1 MDFKNPTEFARFLS
15 NNELSRL
22 DSTFSQ
28 LINCINNYATAC
40 TCDKR
45 EDKLKL
51 YGVCTKL
58 YQDGA
63 RHIVS
68 RFKNEFLSKTT
79 DRQIALYT
87 EAGQLILI
95 ISR

>member
-15 NNELSRL
+15 DNELSRL

-28 LINCINNYATAC
+28 LVNCINNYAAAC

-45 EDKLKL
+45 EDKLRM

-58 YQDGA
+58 YQDGVQ
-63 RHIVS
+63 HVVPK
-68 RFKNEFLSKTT
+68 FKNEFLSKTT
-79 DRQIALYT
+79 DRQLAFYT
-87 EAGQLILI
+87 ESGQLITI